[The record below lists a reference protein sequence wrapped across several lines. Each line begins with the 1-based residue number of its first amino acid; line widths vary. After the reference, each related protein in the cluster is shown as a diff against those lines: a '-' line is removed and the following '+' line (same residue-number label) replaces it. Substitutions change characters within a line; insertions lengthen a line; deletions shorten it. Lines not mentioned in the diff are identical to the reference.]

1 MNFSQNKKKWHF
13 RRAMAFWCF
22 FVKSFPFF
30 FNLVISVWNLKKLRY
45 SVKRC
50 SSCSKRHR
58 TFWPEAH
65 FGGNLFFQPLLH
77 ESIFCRKV
85 KKIEKKMVLDLQ
97 LAVGWKLVRV
107 NKKYKIS
114 ISVVLS
120 ILLMWNQALFELLLF
135 LQHAAY
141 LFNLSVCFRTLHC
154 TTYLSFPQACFK
166 CTMG

>member
-22 FVKSFPFF
+22 PFF
-30 FNLVISVWNLKKLRY
+30 LFDLVNFVWNLKKLRY

-85 KKIEKKMVLDLQ
+85 KNIEKKMVLDLQ
-97 LAVGWKLVRV
+97 LAVDWKLARV
-107 NKKYKIS
+107 NKKYKMFIS
-114 ISVVLS
+114 TVLS
-120 ILLMWNQALFELLLF
+120 IILMWNQTLFEWLLF

-141 LFNLSVCFRTLHC
+141 LFNLSVCC
-154 TTYLSFPQACFK
+154 ATYLSFPKEGFK
-166 CTMG
+166 CTLG

>member
-1 MNFSQNKKKWHF
+1 
-13 RRAMAFWCF
+13 MAFLCF

-30 FNLVISVWNLKKLRY
+30 FNLAISVLNLKKLRY

-77 ESIFCRKV
+77 EFFCRKV
-85 KKIEKKMVLDLQ
+85 KSIEKNMVLDLQ

-107 NKKYKIS
+107 NEKYKIF
-114 ISVVLS
+114 ISTCIVNTIDVKPRFFWIAAVFAARCMS
-120 ILLMWNQALFELLLF
+120 SQSVSLFKNT
-135 LQHAAY
+135 AMYY
-141 LFNLSVCFRTLHC
+141 LFQLFPRALRVKVHWKSNIGISEHCLS
-154 TTYLSFPQACFK
+154 SF
-166 CTMG
+166 

>member
-13 RRAMAFWCF
+13 WRAMAFLCF

-77 ESIFCRKV
+77 ESIFLP
-85 KKIEKKMVLDLQ
+85 ES
-97 LAVGWKLVRV
+97 
-107 NKKYKIS
+107 KKYWEENGSWPPTSCWLETCKSQWKVQNIHFN
-114 ISVVLS
+114 LYCQYY
-120 ILLMWNQALFELLLF
+120 WCETTLLL
-135 LQHAAY
+135 
-141 LFNLSVCFRTLHC
+141 NRCCFCSTLHVFSIC
-154 TTYLSFPQACFK
+154 QFV
-166 CTMG
+166 